1 MSHDSDVLFTQQ
13 LRRLP
18 KVKTDIPAN
27 WCSRPWKF
35 LNIDFQGRVFLC
47 ACDGWL
53 PFPVGHVLDFNSLDE
68 IFNST
73 VAKSIQQT
81 IIDGTYK
88 FCDTEYCGVKF
99 KNFAAADMY
108 FDHDMSEP
116 GRYHIEIGIDNSCN
130 LYCPSCRSGLIFNDS
145 DDYVDERISWV
156 DRIYQWINGA
166 PDSLFTVNVGAN
178 GEVFASSVYLRLFEK
193 EFNSKVEYS
202 IRTNATLAKRH
213 IANLKLLPN
222 LKNIQISID
231 AASKTIYEKVRQ
243 PAKWE
248 TLIDNLD
255 YLVELSKIHG
265 FKMQGS
271 FVIQRTNIDDCS
283 PFIKFCKDR
292 NMGAFLVPVAD
303 WHSFKNYDNECVHRP
318 GDELYPKFIQ
328 TINDPDTQDT
338 WDSFLWTKDYIV

>member
-1 MSHDSDVLFTQQ
+1 MSQDSDVNFTQ
-13 LRRLP
+13 RFRNLP
-18 KVKTDIPAN
+18 SVKTDIPAGR
-27 WCSRPWKF
+27 CGRPWKV
-35 LNIDFQGRVFLC
+35 LNIDHRGCVFLC
-47 ACDGWL
+47 VCDGWL

-68 IFNST
+68 IFNSP

-81 IIDGTYK
+81 ITDGTYK
-88 FCDTEYCGVKF
+88 FCDTKFCGVKF
-99 KNFAAADMY
+99 KNFAAADVY
-108 FDHDMSEP
+108 FDHDISEP
-116 GRYHIEIGIDNSCN
+116 DNFHIEIGIDNSCN

-145 DDYVDERISWV
+145 ADYVNERILWV
-156 DRIYQWINGA
+156 DQIYQWIIQR
-166 PDSLFTVNVGAN
+166 PDAVISVNIGAN
-178 GEVFASSVYLRLFEK
+178 GEVFASPVYLRLFEK
-193 EFNSKVEYS
+193 EFNSKVWYS

-213 IANLKLLPN
+213 IAGLKLLPN
-222 LKNIQISID
+222 LKTIQISID
-231 AASKTIYEKVRQ
+231 AASKEIYEKVRQ

-255 YLVELSKIHG
+255 YLVELSNIYG

-271 FVIQRTNIDDCS
+271 FVIQRTNIDDCI